1 MQSAWPPQLLRI
13 YEFNNYFCFMN
24 VCISNSLKLDKNSNK
39 KNIHLVFSY
48 FFSDDKDVPVLLI
61 TPQGFYK
68 WLPVLVAGFI
78 LVLTHEDFKCS
89 SEFEFVASYLSSVRK
104 VCDPLPQNQ
113 S

>member
-1 MQSAWPPQLLRI
+1 
-13 YEFNNYFCFMN
+13 MN

-39 KNIHLVFSY
+39 KNIHFVFS
-48 FFSDDKDVPVLLI
+48 FLFLFSDVKDVPVLLI

-68 WLPVLVAGFI
+68 WLPVLVASFI
-78 LVLTHEDFKCS
+78 LVLTHKDFKCS